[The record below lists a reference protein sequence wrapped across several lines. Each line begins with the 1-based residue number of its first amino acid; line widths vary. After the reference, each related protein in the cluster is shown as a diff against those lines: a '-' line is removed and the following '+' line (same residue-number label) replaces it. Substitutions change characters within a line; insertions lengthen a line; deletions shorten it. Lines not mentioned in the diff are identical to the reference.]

1 MPAAKSDSG
10 YNTMTNPT
18 KLSVAAS
25 LIACA
30 SCAGCGSNDPSRV
43 DYSGSIEM
51 NILVV
56 VVVAVIGAVAWLAGK
71 ISGDDK

>member
-1 MPAAKSDSG
+1 MHRP
-10 YNTMTNPT
+10 PT
-18 KLSVAAS
+18 ILGLFTALVAAF
-25 LIACA
+25 CV
-30 SCAGCGSNDPSRV
+30 GCGSNDPSRV